1 MRDPARI
8 YPFLNKFAELWMTQP
23 DLRFGQIVNNL
34 QCKCG
39 NDLFYIEDDRYLE
52 KLEEMF
58 KEKEELK
65 KIFLDILKKI

>member
-8 YPFLNKFAELWMTQP
+8 YPFLAKFAELWLTQP

-34 QCKCG
+34 QCETG

-52 KLEEMF
+52 ELEGMF
-58 KEKEELK
+58 KRIDK
-65 KIFLDILKKI
+65 KFS